1 MMRHTSEQ
9 ESVPFVLV
17 LTRDRAGFNG
27 FPADLLPNGRVLI
40 KDFPFDRL
48 NGICP
53 GEVVVIP
60 ESPGEPIQR
69 VHPVST
75 RAMQVNGADTVTAVI
90 TLEHPVADIPL
101 PQSLQ
106 TEQALRDMITETN
119 GDILTGLRSAGMTI
133 RPLAPE
139 VISARRPRA
148 HRPTCTPPEVRDGDA
163 ITDASFSLC
172 DWLGIFC

>member
-1 MMRHTSEQ
+1 MRHATE
-9 ESVPFVLV
+9 EEAAPFVLV
-17 LTRDRAGFNG
+17 LTRDDAGFNG

-60 ESPGEPIQR
+60 ESAGEPIQR
-69 VHPVST
+69 VRPIGT
-75 RAMQVNGADTVTAVI
+75 RALRVNGADTVTAVV

-106 TEQALRDMITETN
+106 TEHALLDMITQTN

-133 RPLAPE
+133 RALAPE
-139 VISARRPRA
+139 AISARRPRA
-148 HRPTCTPPEVRDGDA
+148 PRPTCTPPEVRDGD
-163 ITDASFSLC
+163 TFASFSLC

>member
-1 MMRHTSEQ
+1 MMRHATE
-9 ESVPFVLV
+9 ESAPFVLV
-17 LTRDRAGFNG
+17 LTRDDAGFNG

-48 NGICP
+48 GGICP

-60 ESPGEPIQR
+60 ESARQPTQR
-69 VHPVST
+69 VRPIGT
-75 RAMQVNGADTVTAVI
+75 RALRVAGAETVTAVV

-106 TEQALRDMITETN
+106 SEEALRDMITRHN
-119 GDILTGLRSAGMTI
+119 GDILTGLRSAGMTV

-139 VISARRPRA
+139 ALAALRPKA
-148 HRPTCTPPEVRDGDA
+148 PRPTCTPPEVRDGDA
-163 ITDASFSLC
+163 VIDTSFSIC